1 MTETPRVDDVTVSSQ
16 ALGPALY
23 IPVCISLSRIA
34 LIERMTPDDS
44 QMFALPRTSDSDLS
58 ELVVEI

>member
-23 IPVCISLSRIA
+23 IPVYISFSRIA
-34 LIERMTPDDS
+34 LIERMTPD
-44 QMFALPRTSDSDLS
+44 Q
-58 ELVVEI
+58 

>member
-23 IPVCISLSRIA
+23 IPVCVYLSYSSHRAYDTRSVTLNCLHVAI
-34 LIERMTPDDS
+34 I
-44 QMFALPRTSDSDLS
+44 
-58 ELVVEI
+58 VVSSGAC

>member
-23 IPVCISLSRIA
+23 IPVCVYLSYSSHRA
-34 LIERMTPDDS
+34 YDTRSVTLNCLQPNVTHEP
-44 QMFALPRTSDSDLS
+44 
-58 ELVVEI
+58 